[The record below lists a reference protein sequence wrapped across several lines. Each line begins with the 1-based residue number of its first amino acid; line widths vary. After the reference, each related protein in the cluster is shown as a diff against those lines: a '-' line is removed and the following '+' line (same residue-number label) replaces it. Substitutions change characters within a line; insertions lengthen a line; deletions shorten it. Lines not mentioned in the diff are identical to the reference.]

1 MDAEIFKERSAA
13 YFDAADAAGDFYGE
27 GALALAV
34 GMTLQDLRAAYDGGG
49 DDAALTAAVR
59 HAYLRIQAQ
68 IESSR
73 RYADRGLN
81 ARATFFLKQPR
92 FGGYSEKGDSGE
104 VTVKV
109 VFGKGMDEGC
119 AE

>member
-1 MDAEIFKERSAA
+1 MKAETFAAKADA
-13 YFDAADAAGDFYGE
+13 YFAAADEAGDFYGE

-34 GMTLQDLRAAYDGGG
+34 GMTLQDLRAAYDGG
-49 DDAALTAAVR
+49 DDETLTAAVR

-81 ARATFFLKQPR
+81 SRATFFLKQPR
-92 FGGYSEKGDSGE
+92 FGGYCVKGESGE
-104 VTVKV
+104 VTLKV
-109 VFGKGMDEGC
+109 IFGKGMEESC

>member
-1 MDAEIFKERSAA
+1 MDAETFTAHAEE
-13 YFDAADAAGDFYGE
+13 YFAAADEAGDFYGE
-27 GALALAV
+27 GALALAA
-34 GMTLQDLRAAYDGGG
+34 GMPLQSLRAAYDGG

-81 ARATFFLKQPR
+81 SRATFFLKQPR
-92 FGGYSEKGDSGE
+92 FGGYCEKNEGGE
-104 VTVKV
+104 VTLKV
-109 VFGKGMDEGC
+109 VFGKGMDEAC

>member
-1 MDAEIFKERSAA
+1 MDAETFACR
-13 YFDAADAAGDFYGE
+13 AADYFASADEAGDFYGE
-27 GALALAV
+27 GALALSV
-34 GMTLQDLRAAYDGGG
+34 GMTLQDLRAAYDGGT
-49 DDAALTAAVR
+49 DAALTAAVR

-92 FGGYSEKGDSGE
+92 FGGYSEKGEGGE
-104 VTVKV
+104 VTLKV
-109 VFGKGMDEGC
+109 IWGKGMDEGC

>member
-1 MDAEIFKERSAA
+1 MESDLFARRAED
-13 YFDAADAAGDFYGE
+13 YFAAADESGDFYGE
-27 GALALAV
+27 GALALAT
-34 GMTLQDLRAAYDGGG
+34 GMTLQELRAAYDGG

-92 FGGYSEKGDSGE
+92 FGGYSEKGEGGE

-109 VFGKGMDEGC
+109 IWGKGMDEGC

>member
-1 MDAEIFKERSAA
+1 MNAEIFKERSAV

-34 GMTLQDLRAAYDGGG
+34 GMTLQDLRAAYDGG

>member
-1 MDAEIFKERSAA
+1 MDETTFAARAAA

-34 GMTLQDLRAAYDGGG
+34 GMALQDLRAAYDGGE
-49 DDAALTAAVR
+49 DAALTAAVR

-92 FGGYSEKGDSGE
+92 FGGYSERNEGGE

-109 VFGKGMDEGC
+109 IFGKGMDEDC
-119 AE
+119 AK

>member
-1 MDAEIFKERSAA
+1 MDAETFKERAES
-13 YFDAADAAGDFYGE
+13 YFKAADEAGDFYGE
-27 GALALAV
+27 GALALAAD
-34 GMTLQDLRAAYDGGG
+34 MSLRELRSAFDGG
-49 DDAALTAAVR
+49 DDTALTEAVR
-59 HAYLRIQAQ
+59 RAYLRIQAQ

-81 ARATFFLKQPR
+81 SRAAFLLKQPR
-92 FGGYSEKGDSGE
+92 FGGYAEKSEGGE

-109 VFGKGMDEGC
+109 VFGKGMDEEC

>member
-1 MDAEIFKERSAA
+1 MNAETFAA
-13 YFDAADAAGDFYGE
+13 KAADYFDAADAAGDFYGE
-27 GALALAV
+27 GALALSA
-34 GMTLQDLRAAYDGGG
+34 GMTLEALRAAFDGG
-49 DDAALTAAVR
+49 DDADLTAAVR

-92 FGGYSEKGDSGE
+92 FGGYCEKNEGGE

-109 VFGKGMDEGC
+109 IFGKGMDEEC
-119 AE
+119 AK